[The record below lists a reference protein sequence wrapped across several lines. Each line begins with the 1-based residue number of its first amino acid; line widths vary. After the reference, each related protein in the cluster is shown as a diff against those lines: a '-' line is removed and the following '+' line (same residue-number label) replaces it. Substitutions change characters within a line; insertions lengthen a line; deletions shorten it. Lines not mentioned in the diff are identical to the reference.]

1 MCPTGTSIP
10 ISGCT
15 WNPVSCYTGEIGN
28 SGKNSNTHC
37 QTSTKK
43 PMDYLVT
50 IPCNWCHPTQT
61 QIPSDM
67 KHVLGGQWWPRPRA
81 LIHMLQR
88 PVNKIPLEQW
98 QSTFK
103 IEEEKN
109 LWGKKNLIDSCQYI
123 LLNYTGLGGGHT
135 VRAVLL
141 LYWGLVRVKASSIE
155 KKADC

>member
-1 MCPTGTSIP
+1 MCLTGTSIP

-67 KHVLGGQWWPRPRA
+67 KHVPGGPWWPRPRA
-81 LIHMLQR
+81 RIHMLRR

-103 IEEEKN
+103 IEKKSM
-109 LWGKKNLIDSCQYI
+109 KKNLIDSCQYI
-123 LLNYTGLGGGHT
+123 LLLASEEATSGPPLS
-135 VRAVLL
+135 
-141 LYWGLVRVKASSIE
+141 YWGLVRDKASSVE
-155 KKADC
+155 KRPRAVY